1 MRKKYFWPVII
12 ILINLVFIWGNSVF
26 NQEHS
31 HQISTMFRGF
41 LSKFF
46 DLEGGADALSDYF
59 IRKAA
64 HVFEYFVLG
73 VLLTSFFG
81 RLKLRNCLVI
91 FFAAVPVAAID
102 ETIQIFTGRGAA
114 VKDVMIDVCGYAL
127 GFMIVMLIKH
137 YIGKKDKS
145 LNYNNKTG

>member
-1 MRKKYFWPVII
+1 MRKRYFLPVII
-12 ILINLVFIWGNSVF
+12 ILLNLVFIWGNSVF
-26 NQEHS
+26 SQEHS

-46 DLEGGADALSDYF
+46 DLEGGADALSDHF

-73 VLLTSFFG
+73 ILLTSFFG
-81 RLKLRNCLVI
+81 RLKLKNCLAV

-102 ETIQIFTGRGAA
+102 ETIQIFTGRGPA
-114 VKDVMIDVCGYAL
+114 VKDVMIDICGYAM
-127 GFMIVMLIKH
+127 GFMIVMLIKR
-137 YIGKKDKS
+137 YIGRKNKN
-145 LNYNNKTG
+145 LNYNKTG